1 MLYKLLWRKEV
12 TNREDISEKLRF
24 LIKTTG
30 SGLAPFDSWLI
41 LRGIK
46 TLGIRME
53 QAQKNAFKIAE
64 WLKTKSAVTR
74 VIYPGLPDPPG
85 YEIMKKQARGFGS
98 MLTFQLESKEF
109 ALSVLEKVRMIKFAE
124 SLGGVETLI
133 TYPTTQTHAD
143 VPKEIRERNGI
154 TEATLRLSVGIE
166 DAQDLLDEFEKVFAE
181 TEEELYGGKKS

>member
-1 MLYKLLWRKEV
+1 
-12 TNREDISEKLRF
+12 
-24 LIKTTG
+24 
-30 SGLAPFDSWLI
+30 
-41 LRGIK
+41 
-46 TLGIRME
+46 ME
-53 QAQKNAFKIAE
+53 RSQENAIKIAN
-64 WLKTKSAVTR
+64 WLKEQPVVKHVY
-74 VIYPGLPDPPG
+74 YPGLQEHPG

-98 MLTFQLESKEF
+98 MLTFQLESREF